1 MWIFA
6 DIVLAIHFCVVLFIV
21 SGLILIPIGYWLSW
35 DWINLRKYRITHL
48 GMMIFI
54 TLETLCGLTCPLT
67 SFENYLRGIDQSKSF
82 LGYWL
87 GKIIYWELPSL
98 FFIVLYCM
106 VLGLIILMWRLFPPL
121 NIKRN

>member
-21 SGLILIPIGYWLSW
+21 SGLILIPTGYWLSW
-35 DWINLRKYRITHL
+35 DWIGLRKYRIAHL
-48 GMMIFI
+48 GMMILI
-54 TLETLCGLTCPLT
+54 TLETLCGVTCPLT

-98 FFIVLYCM
+98 FFIILYCV
-106 VLGLIILMWRLFPPL
+106 VLGLIILMWRLFPPV
-121 NIKRN
+121 NINRN